1 MTRDLPRLAK
11 CRYDVIVVG
20 GGIYGAC
27 VAWDASLRGLSVVLL
42 EKGDIGSGT
51 SANSLKIIHGG
62 FRYLQHGDL
71 SRMRESLHEQMALMR
86 IAPHL
91 VHPLPVLIPTYGHGL
106 RGKEVFAC
114 ALAINDLIGFD
125 RNRLDDPQKHIPR
138 GRILSRS
145 RVLELLPN
153 IPDAH
158 LTGGGVFHDGMVY
171 NSERLL
177 LSFLHSAVA
186 MGAQLANYVKVV
198 GYLKGKD
205 HIRGVEAEDMISGE
219 RFQVEAKVVV
229 NACGPWLDQT
239 EDMLSDRRGNY
250 RIPWVKA
257 FNILTRP
264 LFSSYAV
271 GLAARGKYSDDRAFL
286 NKGKRLLFMV
296 PWRGC
301 SLIGTAYRSYEGKP
315 DEFSISEEDIHE
327 FLQEINQVYPQ
338 AALQMNDVKF
348 VNGGL
353 LPGASVESRSGD
365 IQLESEA
372 FIWTRGDVGARNVIS
387 LMGVKFTTAR
397 RVAEQVVDQVFHVLG
412 KTPPRSQTSHTPL
425 YGGNISKFRDFLSQ
439 EMKSPPH
446 GLSAKA
452 VQRLVYNYGSSY
464 GDVLRYCPHAGGRE
478 PHSESESIRL
488 LQAEVQY
495 ALREE
500 MPQRLSDV
508 VFRRTELGTAGYPGD
523 KPLEVCADILSKGL
537 GWNETQTQQEMA
549 MVRGMYPRATW
560 RN

>member
-1 MTRDLPRLAK
+1 MMTRNLPRLANA
-11 CRYDVIVVG
+11 RYDVAVVG

-42 EKGDIGSGT
+42 EQGDIGSGT

-62 FRYLQHGDL
+62 FRYLQHGDFT
-71 SRMRESLHEQMALMR
+71 RMRESIQEQMALMR

-138 GRILSRS
+138 GRILSR
-145 RVLELLPN
+145 RQVLELLPN
-153 IPDAH
+153 IPEHD

-177 LSFLHSAVA
+177 LSFLHSAES
-186 MGAQLANYVKVV
+186 MGAEVANYVKVV
-198 GYLKGKD
+198 GYLKTND
-205 HIRGVEAEDMISGE
+205 QVRGLEAEDRLSGE
-219 RFQVEAKVVV
+219 RFQVEANVVV

-239 EDMLSDRRGNY
+239 EDMLSDQPGN
-250 RIPWVKA
+250 RKGSWVKA

-271 GLAARGKYSDDRAFL
+271 GLAARGSYSDDRALL

-296 PWRGC
+296 PWRNC
-301 SLIGTAYRSYEGKP
+301 SLIGTSYRSYEGKP
-315 DEFSISEEDIHE
+315 DAFRISEEDIHE
-327 FLQEINQVYPQ
+327 FLQEINQAYPQ
-338 AALQMNDVKF
+338 AALTMKDVAM

-353 LPGASVESRSGD
+353 LPGVNGESRRGD

-372 FIWTRGDVGARNVIS
+372 FIRTREDVGARNVIS
-387 LMGVKFTTAR
+387 LLGVKFTTAR
-397 RVAEQVVDQVFHVLG
+397 RVAEHVVDRVFRVLG
-412 KTPPRSQTSHTPL
+412 RTPSPSQTALAPL
-425 YGGNISKFRDFLSQ
+425 YGGNIGRFQEFLSQ
-439 EMKSPPH
+439 EMKCPP
-446 GLSAKA
+446 GRLSQKA
-452 VQRLVYNYGSSY
+452 VHRLIHNYGSSY
-464 GDVLRYCPHAGGRE
+464 RAVLRYLPDSSERNNPDG
-478 PHSESESIRL
+478 SESMEI
-488 LQAEVQY
+488 LQAEVRY

-500 MPQRLSDV
+500 MAQRLSDV

-523 KPLEVCADILSKGL
+523 KPLNLCADILSQEL
-537 GWNETQTQQEMA
+537 GWSERRTLQELA
-549 MVRGMYPRATW
+549 MVRGLYPG
-560 RN
+560 

>member
-1 MTRDLPRLAK
+1 MTRNLFRLAK
-11 CRYDVIVVG
+11 GRYDVIVVG

-27 VAWDASLRGLSVVLL
+27 VAWDATLRGLSVVLL

-62 FRYLQHGDL
+62 FRYLQHGDF
-71 SRMRESLHEQMALMR
+71 SRMRESLHEQKALMR

-106 RGKEVFAC
+106 RGREVFAC
-114 ALAINDLIGFD
+114 ALAINDLVGFD
-125 RNRLDDPQKHIPR
+125 RNRLEDPQKHIPR
-138 GRILSRS
+138 GRILPRNQ
-145 RVLELLPN
+145 VLELLPN
-153 IPDAH
+153 IQAH
-158 LTGGGVFHDGMVY
+158 NLTGGGVFYDAMVY

-186 MGAQLANYVKVV
+186 MGAELANYVKAV

-205 HIRGVEAEDMISGE
+205 SIRGVEAEDMLSGE

-229 NACGPWLDQT
+229 NACGPWFDQT
-239 EDMLSDRRGNY
+239 EDMLSDRPRNH

-271 GLAARGKYSDDRAFL
+271 GLAARGTYSDDRALL

-301 SLIGTAYRSYEGKP
+301 SLVGTAYRSYEGQP
-315 DEFSISEEDIHE
+315 DTFSISENDIHE

-338 AALQMNDVKF
+338 AALQMSDVKL

-353 LPGASVESRSGD
+353 LPGVNVESRSGD

-372 FIWTRGDVGARNVIS
+372 SIRTRGDVGAENVIS
-387 LMGVKFTTAR
+387 LVGVKFTTAR
-397 RVAEQVVDQVFHVLG
+397 RVGERVVDQVFQVLG

-425 YGGNISKFRDFLSQ
+425 RGGEISAFQEYLNQ
-439 EMKSPPH
+439 EMKSPRQ

-464 GDVLRYCPHAGGRE
+464 GDVLQYYPDACGRE
-478 PHSESESIRL
+478 FHSESESIRL

-537 GWNETQTQQEMA
+537 GWNKTQTQQELA